1 MSICDGYFL
10 GQCLAGVDLKETRAV
25 EEALLTYESKRIQHT
40 TEQVEAAYRLGQMFH
55 HMPSLLRPIRD
66 LVLDNT
72 WLLQKQVGEK
82 NPREIVAQLEEMG
95 PGIVAVGSS

>member
-10 GQCLAGVDLKETRAV
+10 GQCLAGVDLKDTEAV
-25 EEALLTYESKRIQHT
+25 KCALLSCESKRLKHT
-40 TEQVEAAYRLGQMFH
+40 TEQVQAAYTLGQMFH
-55 HMPSLLRPIRD
+55 HMPSLLRPLRD

-72 WLLQKQVGEK
+72 WLLQSQVGEK

-95 PGIVAVGSS
+95 TGILV